1 MIANKMFAD
10 IAGAGTYTA
19 ATYTAATAPTAAAA
33 GANVVICIS
42 DLNNSLWRSDGTYW
56 RPLGGQQLIY
66 SAATDCDP
74 VTSGTGE
81 VQLAIATAGITVT
94 IPALVMAPSMEIRHS
109 HSIIKTGTAGTCTQ
123 RIRQTNIA
131 GTNLGYTLS
140 ALGTTVIGARASMI
154 LAAGGVS
161 GGNIQLTNVLTGTP
175 TAEVGS
181 ATTANISI
189 TQAIASPLVLF
200 PTIQNASAAD
210 SVVVR
215 SFKVWVR
222 G

>member
-1 MIANKMFAD
+1 MIANKMFAA
-10 IAGAGTYTA
+10 IAGAG
-19 ATYTAATAPTAAAA
+19 TYTAATAPTAAAA
-33 GANVVICIS
+33 GAKVVICIS

-109 HSIIKTGTAGTCTQ
+109 HSIIKTGTAGSVTQ

-131 GTNLGYTLS
+131 GTNLGYTTV
-140 ALGTTVIGARASMI
+140 LGTTVIGARSSMI
-154 LAAGGVS
+154 LSAGAVS
-161 GGNIQLTNVLTGTP
+161 GGNITLTNSLSGTT
-175 TAEVGS
+175 TAEHGTSTS
-181 ATTANISI
+181 AAITI

-200 PTIQNASAAD
+200 PTIQNSSAAD
-210 SVVVR
+210 STVVR

>member
-1 MIANKMFAD
+1 MISTRLSAV
-10 IAGAGTYTA
+10 IAGAGTYTV
-19 ATYTAATAPTAAAA
+19 ATAPSAASA
-33 GANVVICIS
+33 GNGAVICIT
-42 DLNNSLWRSDGTYW
+42 DLANSYWRSNGTYW
-56 RPLGGQQLIY
+56 RPFGGQQLIY
-66 SAATDCDP
+66 SAAVDCDAI
-74 VTSGTGE
+74 TGGTGE

-94 IPALVMAPSMEIRHS
+94 IPAIVMAPSMEIRQS

-131 GTNLGYTLS
+131 GTNLGYTT
-140 ALGTTVIGARASMI
+140 ALGATAIGARASMI

-161 GGNIQLTNVLTGTP
+161 GGNIQLTNVMTGTT
-175 TAEVGS
+175 TAEVGT
-181 ATTANISI
+181 ATAANVSI

-210 SVVVR
+210 STVVR

>member
-1 MIANKMFAD
+1 MIANKMFAA
-10 IAGAGTYTA
+10 IAGAG
-19 ATYTAATAPTAAAA
+19 TYTAATAPTAAAA
-33 GANVVICIS
+33 GANAVICIS

-66 SAATDCDP
+66 SAATDCDAI
-74 VTSGTGE
+74 TGGTGE

-94 IPALVMAPSMEIRHS
+94 IPALVMAPSMEIRQS
-109 HSIIKTGTAGTCTQ
+109 HSIIKTGTLGLVTQ
-123 RIRQTNIA
+123 RIRRTNIA
-131 GTNLGYTLS
+131 GTNLGYPTALS
-140 ALGTTVIGARASMI
+140 NTALGARSSML

-161 GGNIQLTNVLTGTP
+161 GGNIQLTNVMTGTA

-181 ATTANISI
+181 ATAANISI

-200 PTIQNASAAD
+200 PTIQND
-210 SVVVR
+210 SVVDSTVVR

>member
-1 MIANKMFAD
+1 MIANKMFAA
-10 IAGAGTYTA
+10 IAGAG
-19 ATYTAATAPTAAAA
+19 TYTAATAPTAAAA
-33 GANVVICIS
+33 GAKVVICIS

-131 GTNLGYTLS
+131 GTNLGYTGALS
-140 ALGTTVIGARASMI
+140 NSVIGARASMI

-181 ATTANISI
+181 ASSANISI

>member
-1 MIANKMFAD
+1 MIANKMFAN

-19 ATYTAATAPTAAAA
+19 STAPTAAAA
-33 GANVVICIS
+33 GNGAVITIS

-66 SAATDCDP
+66 SAATDCDAI
-74 VTSGTGE
+74 TGGTGE
-81 VQLAIATAGITVT
+81 VQLAIAAAGITVT

-109 HSIIKTGTAGTCTQ
+109 HSIIKTGTAGTVTQ
-123 RIRQTNIA
+123 RIRRTNVA
-131 GTNLGYTLS
+131 GTNLGYTT
-140 ALGTTVIGARASMI
+140 ALGATAIGARASMI
-154 LAAGGVS
+154 LAAGAVS
-161 GGNIQLTNVLTGTP
+161 GGNIQLTNVMTGTT

-181 ATTANISI
+181 ATAANISI
-189 TQAIASPLVLF
+189 TQDIASPLVLF
-200 PTIQNASAAD
+200 PTIQNASAVD
-210 SVVVR
+210 STVVR

>member
-1 MIANKMFAD
+1 MIANKMFAA
-10 IAGAGTYTA
+10 IAGAG
-19 ATYTAATAPTAAAA
+19 TYTAATAPTAAAA
-33 GANVVICIS
+33 GNGAVITIS
-42 DLNNSLWRSDGTYW
+42 DLNNSQWRSDGTYW

-74 VTSGTGE
+74 ITSGTGE
-81 VQLAIATAGITVT
+81 AQLTIGAAGITVT

-109 HSIIKTGTAGTCTQ
+109 HSIIKTGTAGSVTQ
-123 RIRQTNIA
+123 RIRQTNVA
-131 GTNLGYTLS
+131 GTNLGYTT
-140 ALGTTVIGARASMI
+140 ALGTTAIGARASMI

-161 GGNIQLTNVLTGTP
+161 GGNIQLTNVMTGTT

-181 ATTANISI
+181 ATAANISI

-200 PTIQNASAAD
+200 PTIQNASATD
-210 SVVVR
+210 STVVR

>member
-1 MIANKMFAD
+1 MIANKMFAN

-19 ATYTAATAPTAAAA
+19 STAPTAAAA
-33 GANVVICIS
+33 GNGAVITIS

-74 VTSGTGE
+74 ITGGTGE
-81 VQLAIATAGITVT
+81 VQLTIGAAGITVT
-94 IPALVMAPSMEIRHS
+94 IPALVMAPAMEIRHS
-109 HSIIKTGTAGTCTQ
+109 HSIIKTGISGTVTQ
-123 RIRQTNIA
+123 RIRQTNVA
-131 GTNLGYTLS
+131 GTNLGYS
-140 ALGTTVIGARASMI
+140 TVISSAIVGARSSMI
-154 LAAGGVS
+154 LSAGAVS
-161 GGNIQLTNVLTGTP
+161 GGNITLTNSLSGTT
-175 TAEVGS
+175 TAEQGTSTS
-181 ATTANISI
+181 AAITI

-210 SVVVR
+210 STVVR
-215 SFKVWVR
+215 SFKVWIR